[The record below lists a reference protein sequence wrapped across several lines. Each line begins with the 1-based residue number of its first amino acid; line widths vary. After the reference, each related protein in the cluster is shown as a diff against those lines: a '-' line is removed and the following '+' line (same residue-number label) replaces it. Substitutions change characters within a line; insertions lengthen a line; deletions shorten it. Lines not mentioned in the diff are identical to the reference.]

1 MSNLDTALT
10 LKLVDQWSGPAKKLA
25 GINSEL
31 AQKLSATGN
40 ELKNIGNQRK
50 AVARLK
56 EYELASS
63 KAKEASAQAAEKVKQ
78 LRLAREKEADQ
89 LKITQANL
97 RKLQELKASGVKVD
111 AKTINNLKQQAK
123 ENKTLIREHER
134 AEKALEQT
142 TKQRRLAVERA
153 AQLRSKL
160 KAEGIE
166 TRDLTAAQNRLG
178 DAYARTQSRIK
189 AVSQAHGQLAAAEA
203 KHNET
208 LQKAANTTI
217 VAAGMDRVG
226 RGALNFLRGPTDQAI
241 AFESAMADVKKVVEF
256 DNPAQFKDF
265 AATLLQMT
273 RSIPIAKEGLAA
285 IAAQGGQLGVE
296 RSALPGF
303 VETAAKMSTAFDML
317 PDQAGESMAKLSNV
331 YQVPIA
337 EMGHLGDA
345 VNHLSDNTAAKAKEI
360 VDVLLRVGGTA
371 TQFGLTTVQ
380 TAALG
385 DAFVALGKK
394 PEVAGTAIN
403 AMLNKLQTATKQG
416 AKFQGALDEI
426 GISADTM
433 ESMIAQNGQGA
444 LDEFLAALS
453 QIDKQA
459 RAGVLTDLFGLEYS
473 DDISLLAGNLQVYKK
488 ALDKVANSA
497 DFAGSMSR
505 EAENRAATRESQLIL
520 LQNRWDEFQTKLGN
534 ELLPVIDWV
543 AGAATRLIDALDWL
557 TDKFP
562 GASKVAMILVGGLG
576 ALALAVAP
584 VLVAI
589 AALRVAI
596 SGLGV
601 SAKRAALQNAA
612 GGLTGPAA
620 VVAGGTKGGKIK
632 SLLKGLG
639 SKAGIIGAGLS
650 ALSIGST
657 LMSDD
662 PNINKGLEVSKDL
675 GGMGGALAGGA
686 AGAALG
692 SVVPIVG
699 TAIGGLVGAIAGGMG
714 GEWFGNKVGD
724 WVFGNKGADVA
735 KASVPVSSGAPVVAA
750 GAAGGQNYTDASQ
763 YTINVHQQPGEN
775 ADALVKKTI
784 DEIDRRKARRRGG
797 AYADHS

>member
-25 GINSEL
+25 GISNEL

-40 ELKNIGNQRK
+40 ELKQIGNQRK

-56 EYELASS
+56 EYEIASS
-63 KAKEASAQAAEKVKQ
+63 KAKDASAQAADKVKM

-97 RKLQELKASGVKVD
+97 KKLQELKDSGVKVD
-111 AKTINNLKQQAK
+111 AKTINNLKAQAK

-134 AEKALEQT
+134 AEKALGKT
-142 TKQRRLAVERA
+142 TQQRRLAVQRA
-153 AQLRSKL
+153 AELRAKL

-166 TRDLTAAQNRLG
+166 TKDLTAAQNRLG
-178 DAYARTQSRIK
+178 ESYARTQAKIK
-189 AVSQAHGQLAAAEA
+189 AVSQAHGQLAAAES

-217 VAAGMDRVG
+217 VAAGLSSVG
-226 RGALNFLRGPTDQAI
+226 SKAIGFLRNPIAEAV

-256 DNPAQFKDF
+256 DTPTQFKEF
-265 AATLLQMT
+265 SMILLEMT
-273 RSIPIAKEGLAA
+273 RTIPIAKEGLAA
-285 IAAQGGQLGVE
+285 IAAQGGQLGIGKGD
-296 RSALPGF
+296 LPEF
-303 VETAAKMSTAFDML
+303 VQTAAKMSTAFDMV

-331 YQVPIA
+331 YKIPIA
-337 EMGHLGDA
+337 QMTNLGDA

-385 DAFVALGKK
+385 DAFIALGKK

-416 AKFQGALDEI
+416 AKFQDALDEI
-426 GISADTM
+426 GISAGEM
-433 ESMIAQNGQGA
+433 ESMVAQNGQGA
-444 LDEFLAALS
+444 LDEFLATLG
-453 QIDKQA
+453 QLDKQN
-459 RAGVLTDLFGLEYS
+459 RAGVLTDLFGLEYA
-473 DDISLLAGNLQVYKK
+473 DDISLLAGNLEVYKK
-488 ALDKVANSA
+488 ALDTVADSSK
-497 DFAGSMSR
+497 FAGSMER
-505 EAENRAATRESQLIL
+505 EFQNRANTSANKTQLL
-520 LQNRWDEFQTKLGN
+520 AQRWDAFQTKLG
-534 ELLPVIDWV
+534 EQMLPILNWLS
-543 AGAATRLIDALDWL
+543 GAAIKLIDALDWL

-562 GASKVAMILVGGLG
+562 GATKVAMVLVGGLG
-576 ALALAVAP
+576 ALALAAAP
-584 VLVAI
+584 VLMAI

-601 SAKRAALQNAA
+601 SAKRAALQSAA
-612 GGLTGPAA
+612 GGL
-620 VVAGGTKGGKIK
+620 AGGVVGGAGKGGR
-632 SLLKGLG
+632 LG
-639 SKAGIIGAGLS
+639 RIGKALGGKAGLIGAGIG

-657 LMSDD
+657 LMSED
-662 PNINKGLEVSKDL
+662 PTLNKGAAVAQDV
-675 GGMGGALAGGA
+675 GGIGGALAGGA

-692 SVVPIVG
+692 SAVPIIG
-699 TAIGGLVGAIAGGMG
+699 TAIGGLIGSIIGGMG
-714 GEWFGNKVGD
+714 GNLAGGKVGN
-724 WVFGNKGADVA
+724 WLFGGNDSPAIA
-735 KASVPVSSGAPVVAA
+735 QSSVPVQSGSPLMAA
-750 GAAGGQNYTDASQ
+750 AANGGQTYTDSSQ
-763 YTINVHQQPGEN
+763 YHITVQQQPGEN

-784 DEIDRRKARRRGG
+784 DEIERRKSRRRGSS
-797 AYADHS
+797 YADQA

>member
-1 MSNLDTALT
+1 MSNNLNSTLT
-10 LKLVDQWSGPAKKLA
+10 LRIVDQWSGPAKKLA

-31 AQKLSATGN
+31 ARKLSATGN

-63 KAKEASAQAAEKVKQ
+63 KAKEASSQAAEKVKQ
-78 LRLAREKEADQ
+78 LRLAREKEAEQ
-89 LKITQANL
+89 LKVARAEL
-97 RKLQELKASGVKVD
+97 HKLQDLKASGVKVD
-111 AKTINNLKQQAK
+111 AKEIANLKRQAK

-142 TKQRRLAVERA
+142 TKQRRLAAERSVA
-153 AQLRSKL
+153 LRKKL

-166 TRDLTAAQNRLG
+166 TRELAAEQKRLG
-178 DAYARTQSRIK
+178 AAYAQTQDRIK
-189 AVSQAHGQLAAAEA
+189 AVARAHGQLEAAES

-217 VAAGMDRVG
+217 VAAGLDRVG
-226 RGALNFLRGPTDQAI
+226 RGALNFLRGPTAQAI

-285 IAAQGGQLGVE
+285 IAAQGGQLGVD
-296 RSALPGF
+296 RGALPGF

-317 PDQAGESMAKLSNV
+317 PDQAGEAMAKLSNV

-337 EMGHLGDA
+337 EMGNLGDA

-416 AKFQGALDEI
+416 AKFQDALDEI

-488 ALDKVANSA
+488 ALDKVADSA

-505 EAENRAATRESQLIL
+505 EAENRAATRENQLIL

-612 GGLTGPAA
+612 GGLGGA
-620 VVAGGTKGGKIK
+620 VAGGGKGGG
-632 SLLKGLG
+632 LKGLARGLG
-639 SKAGIIGAGLS
+639 SKAGLIGAGIG

-657 LMSDD
+657 LMSDN

-784 DEIDRRKARRRGG
+784 DEIDRRKTRRRGG
-797 AYADHS
+797 SYADHS

>member
-31 AQKLSATGN
+31 AQKLSATGK
-40 ELKNIGNQRK
+40 ELQGIGNQRK

-111 AKTINNLKQQAK
+111 AKTINNLKRQAK
-123 ENKTLIREHER
+123 ENKTLIREHKR
-134 AEKALEQT
+134 AEKALEKT
-142 TKQRRLAVERA
+142 TKQRRLAVKRA

-178 DAYARTQSRIK
+178 DAYARTQARIK

-217 VAAGMDRVG
+217 VAAGLDRVG
-226 RGALNFLRGPTDQAI
+226 RGALNFLRGPTDQAM
-241 AFESAMADVKKVVEF
+241 AFESAMADVRKVVDFET
-256 DNPAQFKDF
+256 PEQFKAFGD
-265 AATLLQMT
+265 LILQLT
-273 RSIPIAKEGLAA
+273 RNIPIAKEGLAA
-285 IAAQGGQLGVE
+285 IAAQGGQFGIDQ
-296 RSALPGF
+296 ADLPDF
-303 VETAAKMSTAFDML
+303 VTIAAKMSTAFDML
-317 PDQAGESMAKLSNV
+317 PDEAGKSMALLSNV
-331 YQVPIA
+331 YEIPIA
-337 EMGHLGDA
+337 NIESLGDA
-345 VNHLSDNTAAKAKEI
+345 INHLSDGTAANSKQI
-360 VDVLLRVGGTA
+360 VDVLLRVGGNA
-371 TQFGLTTVQ
+371 KQFGLSAVQ

-385 DAFVALGKK
+385 DAFIALGKS
-394 PEVAGTAIN
+394 PEVASTAIN
-403 AMLNKLQTATKQG
+403 ALTSKLQTATKQG
-416 AKFQGALDEI
+416 AKFQDALDEI
-426 GISADTM
+426 GISAETM
-433 ESMIAQNGQGA
+433 ETMVAQNGQGA
-444 LDEFLAALS
+444 LDEFLAALA
-453 QIDKQA
+453 QLDKQN

-473 DDISLLAGNLQVYKK
+473 DDISLLAGSLETYAKGYRRI
-488 ALDKVANSA
+488 A
-497 DFAGSMSR
+497 DEAKFAGSMER
-505 EAENRAATRESQLIL
+505 EFQNRANTSANKTQL
-520 LQNRWDEFQTKLGN
+520 LQQRWEAFQTKLGN

-632 SLLKGLG
+632 GLLKGLG

-675 GGMGGALAGGA
+675 GGMGGALAGSA

-714 GEWFGNKVGD
+714 GEWFGNKVGE

-797 AYADHS
+797 SYADHS

>member
-10 LKLVDQWSGPAKKLA
+10 LKLVDQWSAPAKKLA

-63 KAKEASAQAAEKVKQ
+63 KAKDASAQAAEKVKQ

-134 AEKALEQT
+134 AEKALERT
-142 TKQRRLAVERA
+142 TKQRRLAVQRA

-226 RGALNFLRGPTDQAI
+226 RGALNVLSGPANQAI
-241 AFESAMADVKKVVEF
+241 ARQSAFTEVEKFVKGADMEVLGQQIKELAKLSPMGSEAVAQLVAAGGRINLSAEESLKFAKRSEELSVAYGITVDRAAESIPKLLQTMNLTMDQVGLLGDAINHLGDNTASSAPNILDIVTRVGSTAKAAGLAAPEIAALAAVIDSAAPSAEIAATSMKNLLLSLNSGEQMADGKQAILEDLGF
-256 DNPAQFKDF
+256 DSTD
-265 AATLLQMT
+265 
-273 RSIPIAKEGLAA
+273 IARRMQENAVGTIREVLAA
-285 IAAQGGQLGVE
+285 IADRDAAE
-296 RSALPGF
+296 RSG
-303 VETAAKMSTAFDML
+303 
-317 PDQAGESMAKLSNV
+317 
-331 YQVPIA
+331 IA
-337 EMGHLGDA
+337 EALFGRESISA
-345 VNHLSDNTAAKAKEI
+345 VN
-360 VDVLLRVGGTA
+360 
-371 TQFGLTTVQ
+371 
-380 TAALG
+380 
-385 DAFVALGKK
+385 
-394 PEVAGTAIN
+394 
-403 AMLNKLQTATKQG
+403 
-416 AKFQGALDEI
+416 
-426 GISADTM
+426 
-433 ESMIAQNGQGA
+433 
-444 LDEFLAALS
+444 
-453 QIDKQA
+453 
-459 RAGVLTDLFGLEYS
+459 
-473 DDISLLAGNLQVYKK
+473 SLVGNLQAYDAAMQEVADKNKFVGSAERERAKQMETSEMRLQRLRSNY
-488 ALDKVANSA
+488 LDTLAN
-497 DFAGSMSR
+497 
-505 EAENRAATRESQLIL
+505 
-520 LQNRWDEFQTKLGN
+520 LG
-534 ELLPVIDWV
+534 EKLLPTIDTLSSAAERLLDAINWLNEKFPV
-543 AGAATRLIDALDWL
+543 AG
-557 TDKFP
+557 
-562 GASKVAMILVGGLG
+562 KVAMILVGGLG
-576 ALALAVAP
+576 ALAVAVAP
-584 VLVAI
+584 VLISI
-589 AALRVAI
+589 AALRVAL

-612 GGLTGPAA
+612 GGLGG
-620 VVAGGTKGGKIK
+620 VVASGGKGGA
-632 SLLKGLG
+632 LKGLARGLG
-639 SKAGIIGAGLS
+639 SKAGLIGAGIS

-657 LMSDD
+657 LMSDN

-735 KASVPVSSGAPVVAA
+735 EASVPVSSGAPVLAA
-750 GAAGGQNYTDASQ
+750 GAAGGQSYTDASQ

-797 AYADHS
+797 SYADHS